1 MNANLFANSKDEFKN
16 WTGLDATENPV
27 AYVEFVKMLAQEL
40 VYETLKEIKQ
50 ELVSI
55 KNKID

>member
-1 MNANLFANSKDEFKN
+1 MNSNLFSNSQDEFKN
-16 WTGLDATENPV
+16 WTGLDASENPV

-40 VYETLKEIKQ
+40 IYETLQEIKL
-50 ELVSI
+50 ELAAI

>member
-1 MNANLFANSKDEFKN
+1 MNSNLFANSKDEFRS
-16 WTGLDATENPV
+16 WTGLEAAENPV

-50 ELVSI
+50 ELVNI